1 LEKTI
6 NFLKYRFVAI
16 GLSIGLFILFMAATY
31 LQGGFNYGVDFSGGV
46 KITAKFENGIDAA
59 KIRAELSKNQLDAS
73 VQQIGKDEENQ
84 YVVATKII
92 AENESTDK
100 TNDKL
105 QNILK
110 KAFSKT
116 VIVSVDSVGPV
127 MGSSL
132 KKSAYYGF
140 VAAFILMLIYL
151 AFRFEFKYSVGAIVA
166 IFHDCLLAFAFC
178 GITQTP
184 INMPVF
190 SAILTLAGYSV
201 NDTIVIFD
209 RIRENMNVKSKMTFI
224 EVINKAMTQMLGR
237 TIITS
242 VLTLFTVV
250 AIYLFGGEVLESFGK
265 VLIFGMII
273 GCYSTIY
280 IASPIVVWW
289 ERLTSK

>member
-6 NFLKYRFVAI
+6 NFLRYRFVAI
-16 GLSIGLFILFMAATY
+16 GLSFSLFIIFLAATY
-31 LQGGFNYGVDFSGGV
+31 LQGGFNWGVDFAGGV
-46 KITAKFENGIDAA
+46 KLTAKFESRTDAI
-59 KIRAELSKNQLDAS
+59 KIRTELSKNNLDAS
-73 VQQIGKDEENQ
+73 VQQIGKDENNQ
-84 YVVATKII
+84 FVIATKLLS
-92 AENESTDK
+92 ENESTDRTSEK
-100 TNDKL
+100 I
-105 QNILK
+105 QNTLK
-110 KAFSKT
+110 NAFSKVAIT
-116 VIVSVDSVGPV
+116 GVDQVGPV

-140 VAAFILMLIYL
+140 VVAFILMLVYL

-166 IFHDCLLAFAFC
+166 IFHDCILAFVFC

-184 INMPVF
+184 INMPVY

-209 RIRENMNVKSKMTFI
+209 RIRENINIKSKHTFI
-224 EVINKAMTQMLGR
+224 EVINKSMTQMLGR
-237 TIITS
+237 TIVTS
-242 VLTLFTVV
+242 ALTLFTVV
-250 AIYLFGGEVLESFGK
+250 AIYLFGGEALEGFAK

-289 ERLTSK
+289 EKLTSK